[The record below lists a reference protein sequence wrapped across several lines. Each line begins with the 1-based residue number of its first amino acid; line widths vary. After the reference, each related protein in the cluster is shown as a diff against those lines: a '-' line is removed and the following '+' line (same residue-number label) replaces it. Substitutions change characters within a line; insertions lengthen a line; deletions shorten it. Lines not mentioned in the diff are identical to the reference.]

1 MSNNITL
8 KAEFKGLL
16 KTYPDIEREAS
27 DIINCEGK
35 IVSDYYKLQNAFTKF
50 VDKVWLCNSM
60 FDVKIV
66 GKEEYKI
73 STYSPL
79 AFLLNE
85 YTLTG
90 EYWEAFQTACRDQI
104 DDDSTYVYFNPTLED
119 QEQEFHIP
127 KDVIQKIIKVCNN
140 N

>member
-1 MSNNITL
+1 MCTNITL
-8 KAEFKGLL
+8 KAEFKELL
-16 KTYPDIEREAS
+16 KTYPGIERKAS

-35 IVSDYYKLQNAFTKF
+35 IMSDYYRLENAFTKF

-60 FDVKIV
+60 FNVKSV

-73 STYSPL
+73 SSYSPL
-79 AFLLNE
+79 SFLLNE
-85 YTLTG
+85 HTLT
-90 EYWEAFQTACRDQI
+90 EDLWKEFQTTCCDQI
-104 DDDSTYVYFNPTLED
+104 DDSSSYVYFNPTIEGQD
-119 QEQEFHIP
+119 QEFRIP